1 MRTPTR
7 SYPRSARGAT
17 RARSAPRD
25 LEEVHGDRQP
35 LLAQRMRDG
44 LPAEYRRASAAP
56 HGLRE
61 HRRARPAMRSV
72 GRLGGIVAGQ
82 QRVAVDVSL
91 QIRDLPERDH
101 LTADVERGEHR
112 GKSRHHALFS
122 CHPREAMLCSAR
134 MEDMVRQTDQIINFT
149 NEINRRIAEAGI
161 TGVDGLVGL
170 YDQLR
175 SALGKVSHQ
184 ELEWA
189 QGEVNRVLERLR
201 RLSEELSHLAA
212 LKAALETG
220 H

>member
-1 MRTPTR
+1 RSRCATSHSAIASPPTSSR
-7 SYPRSARGAT
+7 ES
-17 RARSAPRD
+17 
-25 LEEVHGDRQP
+25 V
-35 LLAQRMRDG
+35 
-44 LPAEYRRASAAP
+44 AAN
-56 HGLRE
+56 
-61 HRRARPAMRSV
+61 PAMTRFSV
-72 GRLGGIVAGQ
+72 VTRGR
-82 QRVAVDVSL
+82 AVLS
-91 QIRDLPERDH
+91 
-101 LTADVERGEHR
+101 T
-112 GKSRHHALFS
+112 
-122 CHPREAMLCSAR
+122 AR

-161 TGVDGLVGL
+161 TGVEGLVGL

-175 SALGKVSHQ
+175 SALGKVSQQ